1 MFFRFV
7 ERKKNIFYCMRTR
20 INRARKVKNI
30 GQRLVRHCALRR
42 YENILLNASA
52 NEKKVVLLQT
62 LFKYLTKAMEILSNR
77 ILNMA
82 ESETLAMT
90 AKARELKA
98 QGKDVI
104 SLSIGEPDFNTPE
117 TVKEAAKKAIDDNFT
132 HYPPVPGY
140 PDLREA
146 VCEKFRRDNG
156 LEFKPEQIVVST
168 GAKQSI
174 YQLVQCLVNPGDEVI
189 IPTPFWVSYKEI
201 VRVAEG
207 KCVYVKTKIENDF
220 KVTPQQIEE
229 AITPRTKLIMFSSP
243 SNPTGMLYSKEE
255 LRGIAEVVA
264 KHPNVYVMADEIYE
278 HINFVGQHQSIA
290 QFPEVKDRVITIN
303 GVAKGFAMTGWRIGF
318 IAAPTVIAKA
328 CNKLQGQVTSATCSI
343 AQKATVRAMLMDP
356 KNSTEIIDMRNTFLK
371 RRDMVYKLLC
381 DIPGLK
387 VRLPQGAF
395 YFFPDVSSYY
405 GKNFNGQ
412 VIANSTDMAFY
423 LLNEANVATVMGS
436 AFGDDACIRLSYAT
450 SEDLL
455 IEAIRRIK
463 EALLKLK

>member
-1 MFFRFV
+1 
-7 ERKKNIFYCMRTR
+7 
-20 INRARKVKNI
+20 
-30 GQRLVRHCALRR
+30 
-42 YENILLNASA
+42 
-52 NEKKVVLLQT
+52 
-62 LFKYLTKAMEILSNR
+62 MEILSNR

-104 SLSIGEPDFNTPE
+104 SLSIGEPDFNTPDC
-117 TVKEAAKKAIDDNFT
+117 VKEAAKKSIDDNFT

-146 VCEKFRRDNG
+146 ICKKFERDNG
-156 LEFKPEQIVVST
+156 LHFKPEQIVVST

-174 YQLVQCLVNPGDEVI
+174 YQLAQVLINPGDEVV

-201 VRVAEG
+201 ARVAG
-207 KCVYVKTKIENDF
+207 GVCVYVKTSIENKF
-220 KVTPQQIEE
+220 KVTPDQLEK
-229 AITPRTKLIMFSSP
+229 AITTKTKLIMFSTP

-264 KHPNVYVMADEIYE
+264 RHPQVFVMADEIYE
-278 HINFVGQHQSIA
+278 HINFVGQHESIA
-290 QFPEVKDRVITIN
+290 QFEEIRDRVITIN

-318 IAAPTVIAKA
+318 IAAPTIIAKA
-328 CNKLQGQVTSATCSI
+328 CNKLQGQITSATCSI
-343 AQKATVRAMLMDP
+343 AQKATVEAMLMDP
-356 KNSTEIIDMRNTFLK
+356 ATSKDIISMRETFRQ

-387 VRLPQGAF
+387 VCMPEGAF
-395 YFFPDVSSYY
+395 YFFPDVSAYY
-405 GKNFNGQ
+405 GKSFNGKK
-412 VIANSTDMAFY
+412 IENSTDMAFY

-436 AFGDDACIRLSYAT
+436 AFGDDDCIRLSYAT
-450 SEDLL
+450 SEELL
-455 IEAIRRIK
+455 REALRRMK
-463 EALLKLK
+463 EAFLNLK

>member
-1 MFFRFV
+1 M
-7 ERKKNIFYCMRTR
+7 N
-20 INRARKVKNI
+20 
-30 GQRLVRHCALRR
+30 
-42 YENILLNASA
+42 
-52 NEKKVVLLQT
+52 
-62 LFKYLTKAMEILSNR
+62 ILSNR

-117 TVKEAAKKAIDDNFT
+117 IVKEAAKQAIDDNFT

-146 VCEKFRRDNG
+146 VCQKFKRDNN
-156 LEFKPEQIVVST
+156 LDFKPEQIVVST

-174 YQLVQCLVNPGDEVI
+174 YQVVQCLVNPGDEVI
-189 IPTPFWVSYKEI
+189 IPTPYWVSYKEI

-207 KCVYVKTKIENDF
+207 KCVYLKTLIENDF
-220 KVTPQQIEE
+220 KVTPEQIEA

-243 SNPTGMLYSKEE
+243 SNPTGMLYTKEE
-255 LRGIAEVVA
+255 LKGIAEVVA
-264 KHPNVYVMADEIYE
+264 RHENVFIMADEIYE
-278 HINFVGQHQSIA
+278 HINFVGKHESIA
-290 QFPEVKDRVITIN
+290 QFPEVRDRVITIN

-318 IAAPTVIAKA
+318 IAAPLEIAKA

-343 AQKATVRAMLMDP
+343 AQKATVRAMQMDP
-356 KNSTEIIDMRNTFLK
+356 NTSEDIINMRNIFRQ

-405 GKNFNGQ
+405 GKSFNGNK
-412 VIANSTDMAFY
+412 IENSTDMAFY

-436 AFGDDACIRLSYAT
+436 AFGDDTCIRLSYAT
-450 SEDLL
+450 SEELL
-455 IEAIRRIK
+455 REALRRIK
-463 EALLKLK
+463 DALANLK

>member
-1 MFFRFV
+1 M
-7 ERKKNIFYCMRTR
+7 N
-20 INRARKVKNI
+20 
-30 GQRLVRHCALRR
+30 
-42 YENILLNASA
+42 
-52 NEKKVVLLQT
+52 
-62 LFKYLTKAMEILSNR
+62 ILSNR

-117 TVKEAAKKAIDDNFT
+117 TVKEAAKQAIDDNFT

-140 PDLREA
+140 PDLRQA
-146 VCEKFRRDNG
+146 VCDKFKRDNN
-156 LEFKPEQIVVST
+156 LDFTPEQIVVST

-207 KCVYVKTKIENDF
+207 KCVYVKTSIENDF
-220 KVTPQQIEE
+220 KVTPQQLEA
-229 AITPRTKLIMFSSP
+229 AITPKTKLIMFSSP
-243 SNPTGMLYSKEE
+243 SNPTGMLYTKEE
-255 LRGIAEVVA
+255 LKGIADVVA
-264 KHPNVYVMADEIYE
+264 KYENLFVMADEIYE
-278 HINFVGQHQSIA
+278 HINFVGKHESIA
-290 QFPEVKDRVITIN
+290 QFPEVKDRVITVN

-318 IAAPTVIAKA
+318 IAAPLVIAKA

-343 AQKATVRAMLMDP
+343 AQKATVRAMQMDP
-356 KNSTEIIDMRNTFLK
+356 ATSEDIINMRNIFRQ

-405 GKNFNGQ
+405 GKSFNGKK
-412 VIANSTDMAFY
+412 IENSTDMAFY

-436 AFGDDACIRLSYAT
+436 AFGDDDCIRLSYAT
-450 SEDLL
+450 SEELL
-455 IEAIRRIK
+455 REALRRIK
-463 EALLKLK
+463 EALANLK

>member
-1 MFFRFV
+1 
-7 ERKKNIFYCMRTR
+7 
-20 INRARKVKNI
+20 
-30 GQRLVRHCALRR
+30 
-42 YENILLNASA
+42 
-52 NEKKVVLLQT
+52 
-62 LFKYLTKAMEILSNR
+62 MEILSNR

-104 SLSIGEPDFNTPE
+104 SLSIGEPDFNTPDV
-117 TVKEAAKKAIDDNFT
+117 VKEAAKKAIDDNFT

-140 PDLREA
+140 ADLKEA
-146 VCEKFRRDNG
+146 ICTKFRRDNG
-156 LEFKPEQIVVST
+156 LEFTPDQIVVST

-174 YQLVQCLVNPGDEVI
+174 YQLAQVLLNPGDEAI
-189 IPTPFWVSYKEI
+189 IPTPFWVSYKEF
-201 VRVAEG
+201 VRLAGATPVF
-207 KCVYVKTKIENDF
+207 VKTKIENDF
-220 KVTPQQIEE
+220 KVTPEQLEA
-229 AITPRTKLIMFSSP
+229 AITPKTKLIMFSSP
-243 SNPTGMLYSKEE
+243 SNPTGMLYTKEE
-255 LRGIAEVVA
+255 LHAIAKVVA
-264 KHPNVYVMADEIYE
+264 KHENLFVMADEIYE
-278 HINFVGQHQSIA
+278 HINFVGKHESIA

-343 AQKATVRAMLMDP
+343 AQKATVCAMMMDP
-356 KNSTEIIDMRNTFLK
+356 TTSDDIINMRNIFLK
-371 RRDMVYKLLC
+371 RRDLVYKGLC

-395 YFFPDVSSYY
+395 YFFPDVSAYY
-405 GKNFNGQ
+405 GKSFNGTK
-412 VIANSTDMAFY
+412 IENSTDMAFY

-436 AFGDDACIRLSYAT
+436 AFGDDTCIRLSYAT

-455 IEAIRRIK
+455 IEALRRIK
-463 EALLKLK
+463 EALLKLQ

>member
-1 MFFRFV
+1 
-7 ERKKNIFYCMRTR
+7 
-20 INRARKVKNI
+20 
-30 GQRLVRHCALRR
+30 
-42 YENILLNASA
+42 
-52 NEKKVVLLQT
+52 
-62 LFKYLTKAMEILSNR
+62 MEILSNR

-117 TVKEAAKKAIDDNFT
+117 AVKQAAKQAIDDNFT

-140 PDLREA
+140 ADLREA
-146 VCEKFRRDNG
+146 ICEKFLRDNG

-207 KCVYVKTKIENDF
+207 VPVYVKTKLENDF
-220 KVTPQQIEE
+220 KVTPEQLEA

-255 LRGIAEVVA
+255 LRGIAQVVA
-264 KHPNVYVMADEIYE
+264 RHENLFVMADEIYE
-278 HINFVGQHQSIA
+278 HINFVGHHESIA

-343 AQKATVRAMLMDP
+343 AQKATVCAMLMDP
-356 KNSTEIIDMRNTFLK
+356 ATSDDIINMRRIFQQ
-371 RRDMVYKLLC
+371 RRDMVYELLSA
-381 DIPGLK
+381 IPGVK

-405 GKNFNGQ
+405 GKSAGDRK
-412 VIANSTDMAFY
+412 IANSTDMAFY
-423 LLNEANVATVMGS
+423 LLEEAGVATVMGS
-436 AFGDDACIRLSYAT
+436 AFGDDNCIRLSYAT

-455 IEAIRRIK
+455 REALRRIA
-463 EALLKLK
+463 EALARLK

>member
-1 MFFRFV
+1 M
-7 ERKKNIFYCMRTR
+7 N
-20 INRARKVKNI
+20 
-30 GQRLVRHCALRR
+30 
-42 YENILLNASA
+42 
-52 NEKKVVLLQT
+52 
-62 LFKYLTKAMEILSNR
+62 ILSNR

-117 TVKEAAKKAIDDNFT
+117 IVKEAAKQAIDDNFT

-146 VCEKFRRDNG
+146 VCQKFKRDNN
-156 LEFKPEQIVVST
+156 LDFKPEQIVVST

-174 YQLVQCLVNPGDEVI
+174 YQVVQCLVNPGDEVI
-189 IPTPFWVSYKEI
+189 IPTPYWVSYKEI

-207 KCVYVKTKIENDF
+207 KCVYVKTLIENDF
-220 KVTPQQIEE
+220 KVTPEQIEA
-229 AITPRTKLIMFSSP
+229 AITPKTKLIMFSSP
-243 SNPTGMLYSKEE
+243 SNPTGMLYTKEE
-255 LRGIAEVVA
+255 LKGIAEVVA
-264 KHPNVYVMADEIYE
+264 RHENVFIMADEIYE
-278 HINFVGQHQSIA
+278 HINFVGKHESIA
-290 QFPEVKDRVITIN
+290 QFPEVRDRVITIN

-318 IAAPTVIAKA
+318 IAAPLEIAKA

-343 AQKATVRAMLMDP
+343 AQKATVRAMQMDP
-356 KNSTEIIDMRNTFLK
+356 NTSEDIINMRNSFRQ

-405 GKNFNGQ
+405 GKSFNGNK
-412 VIANSTDMAFY
+412 IENSTDMAFY

-436 AFGDDACIRLSYAT
+436 AFGDDSCIRLSYAT
-450 SEDLL
+450 SEELL
-455 IEAIRRIK
+455 REALRRIK
-463 EALLKLK
+463 DALANLK

>member
-1 MFFRFV
+1 
-7 ERKKNIFYCMRTR
+7 
-20 INRARKVKNI
+20 
-30 GQRLVRHCALRR
+30 
-42 YENILLNASA
+42 
-52 NEKKVVLLQT
+52 
-62 LFKYLTKAMEILSNR
+62 MEILSNR

-117 TVKEAAKKAIDDNFT
+117 VVKEAAKKAIDDNFT

-146 VCEKFRRDNG
+146 ICEKFRRDNG

-207 KCVYVKTKIENDF
+207 KRVYVKTSIENSF
-220 KVTPQQIEE
+220 KVTPEQLEA
-229 AITPRTKLIMFSSP
+229 AITPKTKLIMFSSP
-243 SNPTGMLYSKEE
+243 SNPTGMLYTKDE
-255 LRGIAEVVA
+255 LKGIADVVA
-264 KHPNVYVMADEIYE
+264 KHPNVFVMADEIYE
-278 HINFVGQHQSIA
+278 HINFVGKHESIA
-290 QFPEVKDRVITIN
+290 QFAEIRDRVITVN

-318 IAAPTVIAKA
+318 IAAAPVIAKA

-343 AQKATVRAMLMDP
+343 AQKATVKAMLMDP
-356 KNSTEIIDMRNTFLK
+356 KTSPDVINMRNTFLK
-371 RRDMVYKLLC
+371 RRDLVYGLLKE
-381 DIPGLK
+381 IPGVK
-387 VRLPQGAF
+387 VTLPQGAF
-395 YFFPDVSSYY
+395 YFFPDVSAYY
-405 GKNFNGQ
+405 GKSFNGQ
-412 VIANSTDMAFY
+412 VIKNSTDMAFY
-423 LLNEANVATVMGS
+423 LLNEANVATVMGA
-436 AFGDDACIRLSYAT
+436 AFGDDDCIRLSYAT

-455 IEAIRRIK
+455 VEAMRRIK
-463 EALLKLK
+463 AALANLK